1 MNKRKFRCAECD
13 YIWEVKYGV
22 PRPNECPKCTSIN
35 IHRVEES
42 LRNFY
47 RNRRQQRGKNY
58 ERCSAKY

>member
-1 MNKRKFRCAECD
+1 MNKRKFKCTDCNYVWGIEC
-13 YIWEVKYGV
+13 EV

-58 ERCSAKY
+58 EKCSAEY